1 MTQKRLGTNQF
12 LYFQLMSPASASLAA
27 SNGLE
32 PLIKKNAMRNHH
44 SNFASNLSSVPE
56 ESAIETSA
64 SIEPVIKVEAVA
76 RPSVTELLVPL
87 SDEPDAAMERH
98 LKRHSNA
105 FRRKSSIS
113 ARISKLRKYS
123 FSRSASASK
132 PQEDMDDNEVVLRKN
147 L

>member
-1 MTQKRLGTNQF
+1 
-12 LYFQLMSPASASLAA
+12 MSPVSASAA
-27 SNGLE
+27 SNGE
-32 PLIKKNAMRNHH
+32 PLIKKNARNH
-44 SNFASNLSSVPE
+44 SANFASNLSSVPE

-64 SIEPVIKVEAVA
+64 SVEPVIRVEAA
-76 RPSVTELLVPL
+76 SRPSVTELLVPL

-123 FSRSASASK
+123 FSRSASAR
-132 PQEDMDDNEVVLRKN
+132 PQEDMEDNEVVLRKN

>member
-1 MTQKRLGTNQF
+1 MVPT
-12 LYFQLMSPASASLAA
+12 SASASEA
-27 SNGLE
+27 SNGE
-32 PLIKKNAMRNHH
+32 PLITRNPRNH
-44 SNFASNLSSVPE
+44 SANFASNLSSVPE
-56 ESAIETSA
+56 ESAIESVA
-64 SIEPVIKVEAVA
+64 SIEEPMIRLEAA
-76 RPSVTELLVPL
+76 RPQNLLVPL
-87 SDEPDAAMERH
+87 ASDEPDAAMERH

-123 FSRSASASK
+123 FSRPSAR